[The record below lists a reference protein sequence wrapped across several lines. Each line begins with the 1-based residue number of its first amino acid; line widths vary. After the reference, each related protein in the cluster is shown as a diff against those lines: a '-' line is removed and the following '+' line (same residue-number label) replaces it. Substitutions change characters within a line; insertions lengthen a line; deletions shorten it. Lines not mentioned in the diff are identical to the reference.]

1 MKYRNSLSNR
11 KLNIVFKWEWLLVI
25 LIIGISIVN
34 GRLSPHFWSYT
45 GIMDSLAVFLEK
57 GFMVLSMTLVLII
70 GDIDISVASI
80 VALSSVLMAMSYKLG
95 LPMAVA
101 ILVALATGAGCGY
114 LNGLLI
120 SLVPG
125 LSAIIVTLAGSSI
138 YRGIAYI
145 LLGDQAIGGFPSWY
159 SYLAWGYVGKTNIPF
174 VMVVFVGCAIIY
186 GLLLHRTAWGRKV
199 YAMGINPVAARFSG
213 VPIAQMK
220 QIIFTLNGLMAGIAA
235 IFLTSKLGSSR
246 PNIATGYELEVIAIA
261 VLGGVSPSGGKG
273 GIVGVCLALILMR
286 LLRYGMGLVNVPG
299 QVMMV
304 IIGIVLV
311 GVVMLPNI
319 FSSRGGKRRTKEFQ

>member
-1 MKYRNSLSNR
+1 MKYQSSLSER
-11 KLNIVFKWEWLLVI
+11 KLNITFKWEWLLVV
-25 LIIGISIVN
+25 LIVGISIVN
-34 GRLSPHFWSYT
+34 GRLSSHFWRYT
-45 GIMDSLAVFLEK
+45 GIMDALSVFLEK
-57 GFMVLSMTLVLII
+57 GFMVLPMALVLII

-80 VALSSVLMAMSYKLG
+80 VALSSVLMSMSYKAG
-95 LPMAVA
+95 LSMTIA
-101 ILVALATGAGCGY
+101 ILVALATGASCGY
-114 LNGLLI
+114 FNGLLI
-120 SLVPG
+120 SRIPG
-125 LSAIIVTLAGSSI
+125 LSAIIVTLAGSSL

-159 SYLAWGYVGKTNIPF
+159 SYLAWGYVGGTHIPF
-174 VMVVFVGCAIIY
+174 IIVMFVICAIIY

-213 VPIAQMK
+213 VPVAKIK
-220 QIIFTLNGLMAGIAA
+220 QIIFTLNGLMAGVAA
-235 IFLTSKLGSSR
+235 VFLTSKLGSSR

-304 IIGIVLV
+304 IIGIVLI

-319 FSSRGGKRRTKEFQ
+319 FSSRRGKRRSQEVQ